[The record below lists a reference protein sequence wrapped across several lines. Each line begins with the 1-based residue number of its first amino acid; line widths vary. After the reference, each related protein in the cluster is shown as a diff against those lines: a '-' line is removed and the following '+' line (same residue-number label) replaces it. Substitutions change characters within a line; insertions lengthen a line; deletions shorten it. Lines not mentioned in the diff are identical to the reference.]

1 MLHLRNLQCEATCEL
16 PYYSVNNISTVDVHY
31 NLYGQ
36 MQLAAKFAV
45 YTNLVYDTERCVQ
58 SNYLK

>member
-1 MLHLRNLQCEATCEL
+1 MLHLRNLQCEGTCEL

-36 MQLAAKFAV
+36 MQLA
-45 YTNLVYDTERCVQ
+45 NLQYIQIWFMILRGVCNQIT
-58 SNYLK
+58 